1 MRLAPMR
8 LAPMRLAPM
17 RLAPMRLAPMLLA
30 PMPARTHAALGVF
43 ISTSPLFQRCPQH
56 NPAWGTNLCIFSSP
70 KQQASNPTTI
80 TPTPSPS
87 PPQTAK
93 PFHCCARSPPQP
105 LNFGGVAS
113 TESRVNPV
121 FYNWNFVLLKYCD
134 GASFAGSAFGRPA
147 KAHAPSNRGSSHA
160 AAAAAAAAVGG
171 AEAAEAG
178 GSGDPQT
185 LFYMGHWNLQAAMQD
200 LLVRGEMAQG
210 TDALVGGCSAGG
222 RWQCLWYLLARRGMN
237 QGTDAL
243 VGGPAGAAGHES
255 GDRRADLLVR
265 RGMNQGT
272 DALVGGCSAGAVAV
286 SMVCDPIAAWL
297 ARFRIR
303 TKCFMD
309 AGVFPDVVDYYGQRS
324 LRRKVQRMAGA
335 QNINRAGISYSCK
348 QSLGSSKE
356 AWNPLSLHPPPLLP
370 ALGSSK
376 EAWKCFFPEYNLN
389 FVRTPMF
396 LVNSL
401 LDYKAVAIALA
412 PRSKTRSNPLLRC
425 MRSPRFSSCSALQLR
440 LLRDF
445 SHRVNSTIYGIV
457 RTRAAARVPFR
468 AFTFSASTHCVIG
481 SSYWSSLRMGMRD
494 ADGGGGEG
502 GGGGSASALG
512 VSVRDVKDIV
522 GAGGEGGGGGGVSDV
537 MSSSGFEGGF
547 GGGFG
552 GGSREAT
559 LEGRFTDWYFS

>member
-1 MRLAPMR
+1 MGLNESLKNQPSEPALAFLVPQQQAPNPNHYPPPLPPPSQPPNLSSPRPLPLPQALNFGGVASTESRVNPVFYNWNFVLLKYCDGASFAGSLRLSVSPR
-8 LAPMRLAPM
+8 
-17 RLAPMRLAPMLLA
+17 
-30 PMPARTHAALGVF
+30 AASSL
-43 ISTSPLFQRCPQH
+43 PPH
-56 NPAWGTNLCIFSSP
+56 NPASGI
-70 KQQASNPTTI
+70 NP
-80 TPTPSPS
+80 
-87 PPQTAK
+87 
-93 PFHCCARSPPQP
+93 CA

-147 KAHAPSNRGSSHA
+147 KAHAPSNRGSSR
-160 AAAAAAAAVGG
+160 AAAAAAVGG

-185 LFYMGHWNLQAAMQD
+185 LFYMGHWNLQAAMQGCYARREREKGGGGRLKEPPVSLSCSSLLYMGHWNLQAAMQD

-210 TDALVGGCSAGG
+210 TDAH
-222 RWQCLWYLLARRGMN
+222 QCIV
-237 QGTDAL
+237 Q
-243 VGGPAGAAGHES
+243 PAGTEGHES

-265 RGMNQGT
+265 RGMSQGT

-297 ARFRIR
+297 ARYRIR

-324 LRRKVQRMAGA
+324 LRRKVQRMAAA

-348 QSLGSSKE
+348 QSLS
-356 AWNPLSLHPPPLLP
+356 
-370 ALGSSK
+370 SSK

-412 PRSKTRSNPLLRC
+412 PRSKTHSNPLLRC

-457 RTRAAARVPFR
+457 RARAAARVPFR

-481 SSYWSSLRMGMRD
+481 SSYWTSLRMGMRE
-494 ADGGGGEG
+494 ADGGGGG
-502 GGGGSASALG
+502 GASALG

-522 GAGGEGGGGGGVSDV
+522 GGGGVSDV
-537 MSSSGFEGGF
+537 LNSSGFEGGI

-559 LEGRFTDWYFS
+559 LEGRFTEWYFS